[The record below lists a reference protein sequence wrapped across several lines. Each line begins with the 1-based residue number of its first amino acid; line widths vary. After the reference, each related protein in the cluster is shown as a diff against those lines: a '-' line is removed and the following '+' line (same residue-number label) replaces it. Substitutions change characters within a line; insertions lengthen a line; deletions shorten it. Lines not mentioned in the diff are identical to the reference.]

1 MNRDTGI
8 GTEAQQQGHR
18 NWDMDRKRMG
28 QEHRQGQMDTDRR
41 TGTVVAIVCKE
52 LSTVK

>member
-8 GTEAQQQGHR
+8 GTQAQQQGHR
-18 NWDMDRKRMG
+18 NCDMDRKRMG

-41 TGTVVAIVCKE
+41 TGTVDTIVCNR
-52 LSTVK
+52 VK